1 MRTKT
6 FAIAASLVLSL
17 SGSALAQTAAG
28 GGSTEGNMNNPGSVK
43 SNTEKGMEGSTGSA
57 TGGAMGADRMAAPG
71 SSGGASTAT
80 TGAPAGSTG
89 GNGVTGSG
97 AAPSGK

>member
-17 SGSALAQTAAG
+17 SGAALAQTAAG
-28 GGSTEGNMNNPGSVK
+28 SGSTEGNMNNPGSVK
-43 SNTEKGMEGSTGSA
+43 SNSEKGSTGSA
-57 TGGAMGADRMAAPG
+57 TGAAMGADRMAAPG
-71 SSGGASTAT
+71 ASGGASTAA